1 MHVGYA
7 RTSTFEQQ
15 AGLDAQLKQLQ
26 DHGCERV
33 YSEQIS
39 STATRQQLQECL
51 RFVRDSDVLIV
62 CKPDRLAR
70 STADLLRIVEDL
82 DRRRVGLTI
91 LSMGGQTVDTR
102 NPTGKLMLTMLAA
115 VAEFERGLMLER
127 QREGIARA
135 RSGGKS
141 KGRAPTARRLAER
154 MRELKAL
161 GMRPFEIAAAVNVNR
176 ATVYR
181 ILKEVAGGDA
191 AQS

>member
-26 DHGCERV
+26 DHRCERV
-33 YSEQIS
+33 FSEQIS

-51 RFVRDSDVLIV
+51 RFVRDGDVLIV

-127 QREGIARA
+127 QREGITRA
-135 RSGGKS
+135 KVEGKY
-141 KGRAPTARRLAER
+141 KGRAPTARRMAAR
-154 MRELKAL
+154 MRELKAS
-161 GMRPFEIAAAVNVNR
+161 GMRPAEIAAELGLNR
-176 ATVYR
+176 ASIYR
-181 ILKEVAGGDA
+181 VLKANVD
-191 AQS
+191 